1 MEIATLNLALQI
13 GPQNQSASLV
23 KTPPSS
29 LKKKKNAQFYATHT
43 KNVRCDKN
51 IN

>member
-29 LKKKKNAQFYATHT
+29 LKKKKMHNFMPQK

>member
-29 LKKKKNAQFYATHT
+29 LKKKKKCTILCHKK